1 MKPLFSTAIKTV
13 LAISFFTA
21 SLNATAQSYPKMNMQ
36 EMQQFY
42 QQAQKAQACYEQI
55 PQEKIDALQKKGISL
70 QKKIEPLCKSGTK
83 ADKDKAQKIALD
95 FAKEIHKDE
104 TMNSIKKC
112 AAFFEGL
119 QQGTLPLL
127 DLEKDY
133 SRYHI
138 CETQQ

>member
-1 MKPLFSTAIKTV
+1 MKTSIHCLLILTFTSIAQ
-13 LAISFFTA
+13 LAA
-21 SLNATAQSYPKMNMQ
+21 AQSYPKMNMQ

-55 PQEKIDALQKKGISL
+55 PQEKIDALQKKGMAL
-70 QKKIEPLCKSGTK
+70 QKQIAPLCKSGK
-83 ADKDKAQKIALD
+83 QADKDQAQKIALN
-95 FAKEIHKDE
+95 FAKDIHKDE
-104 TMNSIKKC
+104 TMASIKKC

-119 QQGTLPLL
+119 QKGSLPLL

-133 SRYHI
+133 SRYHV